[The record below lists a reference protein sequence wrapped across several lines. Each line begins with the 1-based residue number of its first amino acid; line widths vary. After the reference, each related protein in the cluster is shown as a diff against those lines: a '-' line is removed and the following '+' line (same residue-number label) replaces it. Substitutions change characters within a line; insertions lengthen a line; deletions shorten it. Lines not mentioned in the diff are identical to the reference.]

1 MDNYKKYVYD
11 KNPKLYKMANAGLL
25 FQRKTK
31 RNALDCKT
39 FDWYMTKVA
48 PDFLKRY
55 LALDSPSVFSGVIES
70 VAFPGFCVDS
80 LNCRH
85 TKPVVLAR
93 CTGHNSMPGE
103 HQNWSLTQDHEIQ
116 LTNSKDDCLEAQ
128 GLRSKSVWLFRCH
141 KNGGNQYWYYNHHHR
156 WIQQGQIWVWC
167 LEAQLASGHKVGK
180 VLANKICDKNQLE
193 QQWKVGRNAP
203 YDPQREPN

>member
-31 RNALDCKT
+31 RNALECKT

-80 LNCRH
+80 
-85 TKPVVLAR
+85 
-93 CTGHNSMPGE
+93 
-103 HQNWSLTQDHEIQ
+103 
-116 LTNSKDDCLEAQ
+116 
-128 GLRSKSVWLFRCH
+128 
-141 KNGGNQYWYYNHHHR
+141 
-156 WIQQGQIWVWC
+156 
-167 LEAQLASGHKVGK
+167 
-180 VLANKICDKNQLE
+180 
-193 QQWKVGRNAP
+193 
-203 YDPQREPN
+203 